1 VLSLCFPD
9 GINIVLAN
17 SFYQE
22 SCPFLVIPVCARI
35 IIYPPSI
42 QGGNCILPSLQICVQ
57 INLLHM
63 RMMVLLYSCNRNV
76 FPTNSIVYNIANG
89 FSILFHMSFPT
100 NSTAYKLWLS
110 SQRPSAMCLLNILLS
125 PLTSFGYTIGW
136 FLYWSSWTLNSPLLI
151 TKMHSSP
158 AFVRETKNGS

>member
-9 GINIVLAN
+9 RINIVLAN
-17 SFYQE
+17 CLYQE
-22 SCPFLVIPVCARI
+22 SCPFLVIPVRARI

-57 INLLHM
+57 INFFCN
-63 RMMVLLYSCNRNV
+63 VLYV
-76 FPTNSIVYNIANG
+76 FPTNSIAYNIANG

-110 SQRPSAMCLLNILLS
+110 SQRPSAMCLLNILLA
-125 PLTSFGYTIGW
+125 PLTSFGHTIGW

-151 TKMHSSP
+151 TKMCSSH